1 MAPFNFKGV
10 EGVTLPW
17 TQQGQNQK
25 YFVMNSKDYHNGL
38 GSQTA
43 SCVRTVFE
51 IRANES
57 NI

>member
-51 IRANES
+51 IRGN
-57 NI
+57 